1 MNVFTTDHPLASQ
14 PSCFDAQ
21 EYPWRSFFCSIV
33 VLALVLLPLLAGLAL
48 YLIASDE
55 MFTQEDLPPSVI
67 GFIAVVFAWCLFLAL
82 GCVSAYRLLAW
93 HFQKRPRES
102 EVTRP

>member
-1 MNVFTTDHPLASQ
+1 MNVYTTDHPMASQ
-14 PSCFDAQ
+14 SSCFDAK

-67 GFIAVVFAWCLFLAL
+67 EFIATIFAWCLFLAL
-82 GCVSAYRLLAW
+82 GCVSVYRLLAW
-93 HFQKRPRES
+93 HFQTRPRQS